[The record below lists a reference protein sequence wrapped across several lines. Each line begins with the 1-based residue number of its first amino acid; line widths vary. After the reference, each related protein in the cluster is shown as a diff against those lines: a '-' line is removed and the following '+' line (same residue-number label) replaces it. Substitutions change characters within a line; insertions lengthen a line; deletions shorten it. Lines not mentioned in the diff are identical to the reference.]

1 MGTIKELNAMCVS
14 KGAEAGAYHLTMP
27 SIIFPIQLFIP
38 LLRIVSNSNQLSCT
52 AQDCGW
58 YKLGI
63 KRYNEIFIGS
73 ALAF

>member
-27 SIIFPIQLFIP
+27 SIIFPIQLFVP
-38 LLRIVSNSNQLSCT
+38 LASVHSNQLSCT